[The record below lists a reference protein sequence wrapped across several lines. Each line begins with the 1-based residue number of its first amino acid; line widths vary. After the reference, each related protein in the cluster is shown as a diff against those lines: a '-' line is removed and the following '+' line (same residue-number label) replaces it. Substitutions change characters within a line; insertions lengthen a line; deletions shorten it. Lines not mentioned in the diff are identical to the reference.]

1 MSDKKDRELE
11 FLRGMQKLKAAPV
24 RDEGYTSP
32 LENDT
37 MQVRGS
43 KPEPETVTRIAGAT
57 EHIDTKSA
65 MPMTKNFQSK
75 IQALLQNKA
84 AKKALGILP
93 MAGTIAGLA
102 AGDPA
107 MAAEE
112 AAGDIPVAGQIYE
125 AIKPTES
132 GNPEEERQMI
142 AARNLKG
149 IGPKYVQPEGL
160 EEGKPQRN
168 IFSKLFGGMK

>member
-1 MSDKKDRELE
+1 MANKKDRELE
-11 FLRGMQKLKAAPV
+11 FLRGIQKLKASPV

-37 MQVRGS
+37 MQVRSSGRPI
-43 KPEPETVTRIAGAT
+43 PEPVKRIKDAT

-65 MPMTKNFQSK
+65 MKTIKGIDFQSK
-75 IQALLQNKA
+75 IQSLLKNSA

-93 MAGTIAGLA
+93 MAGTVAGLM

-112 AAGDIPVAGQIYE
+112 AAGDIPIVGQAYE
-125 AIKPTES
+125 ALKPTES

-142 AARNLKG
+142 AERNGQVDYNNSPAKADRLAKLR
-149 IGPKYVQPEGL
+149 QL
-160 EEGKPQRN
+160 MGK
-168 IFSKLFGGMK
+168 K